1 MAHQVEV
8 IETGESFNVAAEET
22 ILQAARRHGVR
33 IHSECE
39 FGGCGTCR
47 IQVVQGSVQYEDDF
61 LPMSVSDDD
70 HEQGYA
76 AACQA
81 RLNQDVKISLA
92 QHIVSLPAT
101 QELSLEVAKIQPLCN
116 GVHQLVLKSDALRT
130 LEYWPGQYLNIDV
143 GDGRHRSFSMANA
156 TCNNG
161 EVQLHIREIDGGMFT
176 QERLL
181 SLQRGDFLQ
190 VAIPAGSFYY
200 HEKDWR
206 PMIFVATGTGIAPLR
221 AILESLLDNEDCPP
235 IRLYWGMRCEADL
248 YQQAE
253 FEAWASRL
261 YEFEFIPVLSQPSA
275 QWQGRV
281 GYVQD
286 AVASDFDDLSEH
298 AIYLCGSPTM
308 INDARRQFTERG
320 AIAEFM
326 YADAFNFQ
334 HELAESEPRLTVQ
347 VA

>member
-8 IETGESFNVAAEET
+8 IETGESFDVAADET
-22 ILQAARRHGVR
+22 ILQAAKRHGVR

-47 IQVVQGSVQYEDDF
+47 IHVVQGSVQYEDDF
-61 LPMSVSDDD
+61 LPMSVSDEE

-81 RLNQDVKISLA
+81 RLNQDIQISLA
-92 QHIVSLPAT
+92 NHIVSLPAT
-101 QELSLEVAKIQPLCN
+101 QELSLQVVKVQSLCN
-116 GVHQLVLKSDALRT
+116 GVHQLVLQGDALCN

-143 GDGRHRSFSMANA
+143 GDGRQRSFSMANA
-156 TCNNG
+156 TCCEG
-161 EVQLHIREIDGGMFT
+161 EVQLHVREIDGGMFT
-176 QERLL
+176 QGKLL
-181 SLQRGDFLQ
+181 NLQQGDSLN
-190 VAIPAGSFYY
+190 VSMPAGSFYY

-206 PMIFVATGTGIAPLR
+206 PMVFVATGTGIAPLR

-235 IRLYWGMRCEADL
+235 ISLYWGMRSEADL

-253 FEAWASRL
+253 FEAWSSRL
-261 YEFEFIPVLSQPSA
+261 YEFEFIPVLSQASA
-275 QWQGRV
+275 EWQGRT

-298 AIYLCGSPTM
+298 AMYLCGSPTM
-308 INDARRQFTERG
+308 INDARRLFTERG
-320 AIAEFM
+320 ADASFI

-334 HELAESEPRLTVQ
+334 HDLTEQKLSAQ